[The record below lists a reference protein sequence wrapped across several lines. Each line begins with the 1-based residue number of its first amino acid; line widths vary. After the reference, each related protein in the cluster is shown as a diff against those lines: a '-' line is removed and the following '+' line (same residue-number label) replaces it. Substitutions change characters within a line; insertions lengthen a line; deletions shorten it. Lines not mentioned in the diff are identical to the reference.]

1 MEKVIIE
8 NLRSIASEEKA
19 TVLQRFFKTGKGEY
33 GEDDIFWGITVPQV
47 RAVARCHSDAS
58 ETAVAILLCHPVHEI
73 RLCGFLIL
81 VEKFKKNRKDETLRE
96 KIVNVYLKYSSQ
108 ANNWDLVDLSAPK
121 ILGEWL
127 LSHPAPTLLDRLSI
141 SSNLWQQRIAIIST
155 MTLIRAGRFDDTIRL
170 SERFLTHSHPL
181 IHKATGWMLREIGK
195 KDQNILIGFLDR
207 HATHMPR
214 TALRYAIER
223 LPKEMKRHY
232 MTLK

>member
-1 MEKVIIE
+1 MEKIIIE
-8 NLRSIASEEKA
+8 KLRSIASEEKA
-19 TVLQRFFKTGKGEY
+19 IVLRRFFKTGKGEY
-33 GEDDIFWGITVPQV
+33 GEGDIFWGITVPQV
-47 RAVARCHSDAS
+47 RAVAQCHSDAP
-58 ETAVAILLCHPVHEI
+58 ETTIAILLCHPVHEV

-81 VEKFKKNRKDETLRE
+81 VEKFKRNKKNELLRK
-96 KIVNVYLKYSSQ
+96 KIVNIYIKYSSQ

-127 LSHPAPTLLDRLSI
+127 LGHPDPELLDRLSI
-141 SSNLWQQRIAIIST
+141 SPDLWQQRIAIVST
-155 MTLIRAGRFDDTIRL
+155 MTLIRAGKFDDTIRL

-195 KDQNILIGFLDR
+195 KDQDMLIEFLDR

-223 LPKEMKRHY
+223 LPKDMKQHY
-232 MTLK
+232 MTL